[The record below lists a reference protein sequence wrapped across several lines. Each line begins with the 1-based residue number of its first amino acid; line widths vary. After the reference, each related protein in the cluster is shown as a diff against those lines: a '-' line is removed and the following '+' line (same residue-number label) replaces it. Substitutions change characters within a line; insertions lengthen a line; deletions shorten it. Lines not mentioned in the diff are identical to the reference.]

1 MSKPTIGLL
10 ITLCSR
16 NQNYLTLGHADIFK
30 WLLPSLFETWELDK
44 FNYKLFIG
52 FDDDDKFY
60 LEHSENLT
68 KRLKKISTFT
78 LLTGCQGNPC
88 KAWNILLTKNINNAD
103 YFFQVGSDIK
113 LISKGWSSYFV
124 NILTKN
130 NNVGMC
136 GGVDKGYWYQRLLQN
151 ESGII
156 ENGFFHK
163 THYEIF
169 KTLFNEKFK
178 TWFSDDYITRV
189 YGLNAKC
196 FLCPNILFR
205 NINRVGQSEFND
217 RYLPDTS
224 IRDTWKKYANNDAEK
239 LFNYISVN

>member
-1 MSKPTIGLL
+1 MIKPTIGLL

-78 LLTGCQGNPC
+78 LLTGCQSNPY
-88 KAWNILLTKNINNAD
+88 KAWNIL
-103 YFFQVGSDIK
+103 
-113 LISKGWSSYFV
+113 
-124 NILTKN
+124 LTKN